1 MYLPIYSLSN
11 IHICIPILQGSD
23 QAKPAASRS
32 SGQKFHT
39 AARSPNMHGSMY
51 VKLQKT
57 PSLPKA
63 HICYCSSNSHH
74 RRNPSKDE
82 KKKKNPP
89 LTLMQQSS
97 LIARSHPPEETD
109 ENTGKT
115 KTHSLDLLC
124 GTGST
129 CFGRAGRCARTGC
142 SGGRRATDN
151 GGVVGLSES
160 G

>member
-51 VKLQKT
+51 VKLQKRHRYRKRIYAIAHQT
-57 PSLPKA
+57 LIIVEIRPKT
-63 HICYCSSNSHH
+63 
-74 RRNPSKDE
+74 